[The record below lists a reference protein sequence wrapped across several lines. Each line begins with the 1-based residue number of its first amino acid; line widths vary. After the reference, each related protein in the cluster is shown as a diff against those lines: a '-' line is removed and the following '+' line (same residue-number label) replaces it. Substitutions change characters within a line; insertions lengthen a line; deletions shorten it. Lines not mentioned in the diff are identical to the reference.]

1 LVGLK
6 FGPTRTK
13 QTTLPSTTRK
23 ARCAYAKGFLI
34 QTYFLFS
41 QDDAS
46 MKILNEFVPTRKFLK
61 LAEEIKDLVDGWNV
75 TDSAAGFPA
84 PSGTAVSC
92 VLKSKYPDKIIVP
105 IFILH
110 YKGPVEVGGLALA
123 ADVIGLDGLVLT
135 MGDVPKYGEPIKMLK
150 SSEEARDFLRTS
162 VRLKN
167 LKLGCL
173 LTARRSVEETIARA
187 REPWDFI
194 YFMRLE
200 DKSFPTLEQVA
211 KECKRLNKPIY
222 SYFLV
227 GTPKNIETVKMIGW
241 PVTTT
246 MDHAEEYAAKLE
258 GLVDG
263 VIATC
268 AGDPEGDKEL
278 LGKLQKFRK

>member
-1 LVGLK
+1 
-6 FGPTRTK
+6 
-13 QTTLPSTTRK
+13 
-23 ARCAYAKGFLI
+23 
-34 QTYFLFS
+34 
-41 QDDAS
+41 

-84 PSGTAVSC
+84 PSGTVISC
-92 VLKSKYPDKIIVP
+92 ILKSKYPEKIVVP

-135 MGDVPKYGEPIKMLK
+135 MGDAPKYGEPIKMLK
-150 SSEEARDFLRTS
+150 SSEEARNFLHTA
-162 VRLKN
+162 VKLKN

-173 LTARRSVEETIARA
+173 LTARRSMEETIARA
-187 REPWDFI
+187 KEPWDFI

-200 DKSFPTLEQVA
+200 DKSFHTLEQVA

-222 SYFLV
+222 AYFLV
-227 GTPKNIETVKMIGW
+227 GTPKNVETVKMIGW

-246 MDHAEEYAAKLE
+246 MEHVEEYAAKLD

-278 LGKLQKFRK
+278 LRKLQKFRK

>member
-1 LVGLK
+1 
-6 FGPTRTK
+6 
-13 QTTLPSTTRK
+13 
-23 ARCAYAKGFLI
+23 
-34 QTYFLFS
+34 
-41 QDDAS
+41 
-46 MKILNEFVPTRKFLK
+46 MKILNEFVPTRKFLIR
-61 LAEEIKDLVDGWNV
+61 AEEIKDLVDGWNV

-92 VLKSKYPDKIIVP
+92 LLKSKYPDKIVVP

-150 SSEEARDFLRTS
+150 SSEEARDFLRTTIR
-162 VRLKN
+162 VKN

-211 KECKRLNKPIY
+211 KECKRLNKPLY
-222 SYFLV
+222 AYFMV
-227 GTPKNIETVKMIGW
+227 GTPKNVETVKMIGW
-241 PVTTT
+241 PVTAT
-246 MDHAEEYAAKLE
+246 MDEVEETAAKLD

-263 VIATC
+263 IIATC
-268 AGDPEGDKEL
+268 AGDAEGDKEML
-278 LGKLQKFRK
+278 QKLQKFRK

>member
-1 LVGLK
+1 
-6 FGPTRTK
+6 
-13 QTTLPSTTRK
+13 
-23 ARCAYAKGFLI
+23 
-34 QTYFLFS
+34 
-41 QDDAS
+41 

-84 PSGTAVSC
+84 PSGTVVSC
-92 VLKSKYPDKIIVP
+92 ILKTKYPEKIVIP

-123 ADVIGLDGLVLT
+123 ADIVGLDGLALT
-135 MGDVPKYGEPIKMLK
+135 MGDVPKYGEAIKMLK
-150 SSEEARDFLRTS
+150 SSEEAREFLRTS
-162 VRLKN
+162 VKLKN

-173 LTARRSVEETIARA
+173 LTARRSVEDTIARA

-194 YFMRLE
+194 LFMRLE
-200 DKSFPTLEQVA
+200 DKSFPILQQVA
-211 KECKRLNKPIY
+211 EECKRLNKPIY
-222 SYFLV
+222 TYFLV
-227 GTPKNIETVKMIGW
+227 GTPKNVETMKMIGW
-241 PVTTT
+241 PATTT
-246 MDHAEEYAAKLE
+246 MEHAEEYAAKLE

-278 LGKLQKFRK
+278 LRKLQKFRK

>member
-1 LVGLK
+1 
-6 FGPTRTK
+6 
-13 QTTLPSTTRK
+13 
-23 ARCAYAKGFLI
+23 
-34 QTYFLFS
+34 
-41 QDDAS
+41 

-84 PSGTAVSC
+84 PSGTAISC
-92 VLKSKYPDKIIVP
+92 VLKTKYPDKIIVP

-150 SSEEARDFLRTS
+150 SSEEARDFLRTT
-162 VRLKN
+162 VRVKN

-173 LTARRSVEETIARA
+173 LTARRSVDDTIARA
-187 REPWDFI
+187 REAWDFI

-200 DKSFPTLEQVA
+200 DKSFPILEQVA

-227 GTPKNIETVKMIGW
+227 GTPKNAEIVKMIGW

-246 MDHAEEYAAKLE
+246 MDHVEEYAAKLE

-263 VIATC
+263 IIATC

-278 LGKLQKFRK
+278 LGKLQKFRKR

>member
-1 LVGLK
+1 
-6 FGPTRTK
+6 
-13 QTTLPSTTRK
+13 
-23 ARCAYAKGFLI
+23 
-34 QTYFLFS
+34 
-41 QDDAS
+41 
-46 MKILNEFVPTRKFLK
+46 MKILHEFVPTRKFLK
-61 LAEEIKDLVDGWNV
+61 LAEETKDLVDGWNV

-92 VLKSKYPDKIIVP
+92 LLKAKYPDKIVVP

-135 MGDVPKYGEPIKMLK
+135 MGDSPKYGEAIKMLK

-162 VRLKN
+162 VKLKN

-173 LTARRSVEETIARA
+173 LTARRSVEDTIARA
-187 REPWDFI
+187 RAAWDFI
-194 YFMRLE
+194 CFMRLE

-222 SYFLV
+222 AYFLV
-227 GTPKNIETVKMIGW
+227 GTPKNAEIVKMIGW
-241 PVTTT
+241 PTTTT
-246 MDHAEEYAAKLE
+246 MDHVEEYAAKLE

-263 VIATC
+263 IIATC